1 MKGRIKRVV
10 RFLALVTLGSF
21 AISQFCASV
30 ISARPAQAQD
40 ATDTRERIRVTAAE
54 RDAVVREMRTMLE
67 SISRIVHGLA
77 AGDMGTVEK
86 AAEAAGT
93 ATAVDPA
100 LKKKLP
106 PQFLQTGTKTHQ
118 RFDQLATA
126 AKQGVTR
133 DDILKRLAAITGY
146 CVACHA
152 TYRLE
157 EAR

>member
-30 ISARPAQAQD
+30 IPPRPAQAQD

-93 ATAVDPA
+93 ATAIGPA
-100 LKKKLP
+100 LKKKLERRR
-106 PQFLQTGTKTHQ
+106 H
-118 RFDQLATA
+118 
-126 AKQGVTR
+126 
-133 DDILKRLAAITGY
+133 KRPLS
-146 CVACHA
+146 
-152 TYRLE
+152 
-157 EAR
+157 ARRPAERGAR

>member
-10 RFLALVTLGSF
+10 RFLALVTFGLF

-30 ISARPAQAQD
+30 ISPRPAQAQD

-67 SISRIVHGLA
+67 SISRILHGLA
-77 AGDMGTVEK
+77 AGDMSMVEK
-86 AAEAAGT
+86 AAKAAGT
-93 ATAVDPA
+93 ATAIDPD

-106 PQFLQTGTKTHQ
+106 RQFLQTGTKTHE

-126 AKQGVTR
+126 ARQGATR
-133 DDILKRLAAITGY
+133 DDVLKRLAAITGY
-146 CVACHA
+146 CVVCHA
-152 TYRLE
+152 TYRFE

>member
-1 MKGRIKRVV
+1 
-10 RFLALVTLGSF
+10 
-21 AISQFCASV
+21 
-30 ISARPAQAQD
+30 
-40 ATDTRERIRVTAAE
+40 
-54 RDAVVREMRTMLE
+54 MLFR
-67 SISRIVHGLA
+67 S
-77 AGDMGTVEK
+77 
-86 AAEAAGT
+86 
-93 ATAVDPA
+93 

-126 AKQGVTR
+126 ARQGATR